1 MKALILTFPLTYI
14 DNHIVA
20 SVIVSV
26 IFIYNNRK
34 GIFTEQNP
42 VYIDNDIISIN
53 FQRDRGGHAYIKIY
67 TLSYLKN
74 YIMYL

>member
-1 MKALILTFPLTYI
+1 MKTLILTFPFPFI
-14 DNHIVA
+14 GNHIVT
-20 SVIVSV
+20 SV

-74 YIMYL
+74 YNMHL